1 MAREKFR
8 VGLAPSF
15 LDSAG
20 RLRFKD
26 IGLDLLD
33 NEPHIDYHFIKTD
46 RPVVPPEEMRGLD
59 AFIAF
64 SGVYTA
70 DTFQGADRLTLIARH
85 GVGYDNFDL
94 QAATEANV
102 MIAIT
107 PSGVRHPV
115 AEGIIALMFA
125 LSKHVI
131 ARDKAVRDG
140 EWRDTIQMGVE
151 LGGRTLG
158 SIGIGNIAGELFRLL
173 QPFDMRF
180 LAYDPYASIDLAK
193 SLSVELTDLE
203 SLLAESDYVCVCCP
217 LTEDT
222 RGLIGAREL
231 GLMKS
236 SAFFIN
242 TARGPI
248 VDQSALT
255 DALKAERIRG
265 AGIDVFEKEPVDP
278 DDPLLA
284 LDNVILTPHAIA
296 MTDECYQDIGRTNC
310 QRVIQVSHGEIP
322 DDIVNKEV
330 LNRQGLHE
338 KLAGYGNR
346 YNKETTD

>member
-1 MAREKFR
+1 MTREKFR

-15 LDSAG
+15 LDLDG

-26 IGLDLLD
+26 IGLDLLEQ
-33 NEPHIDYHFIKTD
+33 EPHIEYHFIKTD
-46 RPVVPPEEMRGLD
+46 QPFVPPEEMRGLD

-70 DTFQGADRLTLIARH
+70 ETFEGADRLILIARH

-107 PSGVRHPV
+107 PRGVRHPV

-131 ARDKAVRDG
+131 ARDKAVRAG
-140 EWRDTIQMGVE
+140 EWRNTIQMGVE

-173 QPFDMRF
+173 QPFGMRF
-180 LAYDPYASIDLAK
+180 LAYDPYASIELAK
-193 SLSVELTDLE
+193 SLNVELTNLQ

-217 LTEDT
+217 LTEET
-222 RGLIGAREL
+222 RGLIGACEF

-248 VDQSALT
+248 VNQAALT
-255 DALKAERIRG
+255 EALKTLRIRG
-265 AGIDVFEKEPVDP
+265 AGIDVFEKEPISP
-278 DDPLLA
+278 HDPLLS
-284 LDNVILTPHAIA
+284 LNNVILTPHAIA

-310 QRVIQVSHGEIP
+310 RRVIQVSRGEIP

-330 LNRQGLHE
+330 LDRQGFQE
-338 KLAGYGNR
+338 KLARHRLNFGA
-346 YNKETTD
+346 DD